1 MEIYPIELYH
11 KIKRKQSIFLLDV
24 RTEEEYKQDSIDG
37 VHLIPINELSL
48 RSDEIPRNK
57 IIITICA
64 HGNRSMRAAIYL
76 KEKKYDVFSLK
87 GGIEA
92 WNDFIKNEES

>member
-1 MEIYPIELYH
+1 MTAQELYK
-11 KIKRKQSIFLLDV
+11 KIKNKQDIFLLDV
-24 RTEEEYKQDSIDG
+24 RTKKEYEEDKIKNTT
-37 VHLIPINELSL
+37 LIPIQVLDTKLNEL
-48 RSDEIPRNK
+48 PRNK

>member
-1 MEIYPIELYH
+1 MEMTAQELYK
-11 KIKRKQSIFLLDV
+11 KIKNKQDIFLLDV
-24 RTEEEYKQDSIDG
+24 RTKKEYEEDKIKNTT
-37 VHLIPINELSL
+37 LIPIQVLDTKLNEL
-48 RSDEIPRNK
+48 PRNK